1 MNSSMRF
8 RINSPQVIYETIDD
22 EVVIIQFESGN
33 YYSLDKAGAEIWHMI
48 ESDTPASQITKGIT
62 HLYKG
67 TNAEIECAVD
77 RIINEL
83 QRENLIVPDSAK
95 EPKSTQEYIIQA
107 ETHPETE
114 RPTFESPV
122 LKKYTDIQELLILE
136 ELQITD
142 PVHKFD
148 DTGWPA
154 VTPDSAQG

>member
-1 MNSSMRF
+1 MNSSRRF
-8 RINSPQVIYETIDD
+8 RINRPQVIYETIDD

-48 ESDTPASQITKGIT
+48 ESDTPVGKITEGIT

-67 TNAEIECAVD
+67 TNAEIESAVD
-77 RIINEL
+77 RIITEL
-83 QRENLIVPDSAK
+83 QRENIIVADSAK
-95 EPKSTQEYIIQA
+95 EPEGTQKYIMQA

-114 RPTFESPV
+114 RPAFKSPV

-136 ELQITD
+136 ELQIAE
-142 PVHKFD
+142 PVHKVD

-154 VTPDSAQG
+154 ITPDSPQG

>member
-1 MNSSMRF
+1 MNSSRRF
-8 RINSPQVIYETIDD
+8 RINNPQVIYETIDD

-48 ESDTPASQITKGIT
+48 ESNTPVSKITEGIT

-67 TNAEIECAVD
+67 TNVEIESAVD
-77 RIINEL
+77 QIITEL

-122 LKKYTDIQELLILE
+122 LKKHTDIQELLILE
-136 ELQITD
+136 GLQITE
-142 PVHKFD
+142 PIHKFD

-154 VTPDSAQG
+154 ITPDSPQR